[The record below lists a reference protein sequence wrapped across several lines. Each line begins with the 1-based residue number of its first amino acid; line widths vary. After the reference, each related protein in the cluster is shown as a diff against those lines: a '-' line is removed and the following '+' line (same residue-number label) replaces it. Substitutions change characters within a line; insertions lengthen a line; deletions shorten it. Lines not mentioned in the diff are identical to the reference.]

1 MKAAELRRAFTRFF
15 VERGHEAIP
24 SASLIPHDQTLL
36 FVNSGMVPFKPYFL
50 GEETPSHP
58 RAVTVQK
65 CVRAG
70 GKHNDLDEVGRTTRH
85 LTFFE
90 MLGNFSFGDYFK
102 ERAIPLAWEF
112 VTGVLGLDPDRL
124 WVTVHL
130 SDDEA
135 AGIWEHTVGVP
146 AERIQRLDEDNW
158 WRMADT
164 GPNGPCSEIFW
175 DKGPAYGADGGPA
188 HGGEERFVEIWNL
201 VFMQF
206 ETAED
211 GTSTPLPKPSIDT
224 GAGLERI
231 LAVLQGKDSVF
242 QIDEMARL
250 IAAAETVTGYQLGDN
265 DASDLAL
272 RVLAEHARTMTFLI
286 ADGVF
291 PSNEDRGYV
300 LRRIMRRAIRF
311 AYLLGVESLVTPR
324 LVDAVVEI
332 MGDAYPDLVESHE
345 LIRSVVEREELQFR
359 RTLVTGSAILTDRLD
374 ELPPGGELAG
384 SVAFLLH
391 DTYGFPVEVTA
402 EVATERGFTVDLAG
416 YETDMAAQR
425 ARAKAARATIG
436 QAADVEVV
444 QRLVEHDGPTD
455 FVGRNDLVDVAARVL
470 AVTGPEGDGTGG
482 PAAADTAIGSPD
494 DPVDGDPAT
503 GQATLSIFLDRSP
516 FYAESGGQIGD
527 TGTIVTD
534 TGTAQVLDTVYA
546 APGIHRHVVR
556 MEHGVISPGQHALAS
571 VDVARRDAIRRNH
584 TGTHLLH
591 WALREVLGDH
601 VKQQGSMVAPDR
613 LRFDFSH
620 FEPLTHEQIGRIE
633 DLVNAEILANPAADH
648 TEVTKAEAESMGA
661 IAFFG
666 DKYGDLVRVLRAG
679 PSLEFCGGTH
689 VKALGDIGPVKII
702 SEGSI
707 GSNLRRVEAV
717 TGTGAIELLRHEQD
731 TLDRA
736 AALLNVPRGDV
747 LDGVEKRVE
756 EIKALR
762 DELKSLRAQAAGQ
775 RAAELAGAAVGG
787 VVLSR
792 VDGVSRDDLKDLA
805 VAIRGRPGVR
815 AVVLG
820 SAPDGGGAALVAAV
834 APDAGVTAGELLAG
848 GARAIGGGG
857 GKGQDLAMAGGK
869 NPGGID
875 EALRLA
881 AEAAGVPS
889 AAG

>member
-1 MKAAELRRAFTRFF
+1 MTAAELRQAFTRFF
-15 VERGHEAIP
+15 VERGHQAIS

-50 GEETPSHP
+50 GEETPPHP
-58 RAVTVQK
+58 RAVSVQK

-70 GKHNDLDEVGRTTRH
+70 GKHNDLDEVGRTSRH

-102 ERAIPLAWEF
+102 DRAIPLAWEF
-112 VTGVLGLDPDRL
+112 VTDVLGLDPDRL

-135 AGIWEHTVGVP
+135 AGIWRDTVGVP

-211 GTSTPLPKPSIDT
+211 GTSSPLPKPSIDT

-250 IAAAETVTGYQLGDN
+250 ISAAEAVTGYQQGDN
-265 DASDLAL
+265 EASDLAL

-286 ADGVF
+286 SDGVF

-324 LVDAVVEI
+324 LVDAVVDI
-332 MGDAYPDLVESHE
+332 MGRAYPDLVETHE
-345 LIRSVVEREELQFR
+345 LIRSVVEREEVQFR
-359 RTLVTGSAILTDRLD
+359 RTLVTGSAILSARLD
-374 ELPPGGELAG
+374 ELAPGGELPG

-402 EVATERGFTVDLAG
+402 EVATERGFTVDEAG
-416 YETDMAAQR
+416 YETEMAAQR
-425 ARAKAARATIG
+425 ARAKAARATVG
-436 QAADVEVV
+436 QAADADVV
-444 QRLVEHDGPTD
+444 QRLVEEDGPTG
-455 FVGRNDLVDVAARVL
+455 FVGRDELVDVTARVL
-470 AVTGPEGDGTGG
+470 AVTGPGTGG
-482 PAAADTAIGSPD
+482 DDGAGAGDTAVGSPD
-494 DPVDGDPAT
+494 VPVDGDPAT
-503 GQATLSIFLDRSP
+503 GQAALSIFLDRSP
-516 FYAESGGQIGD
+516 FYAESGGQVGD
-527 TGTIVTD
+527 TGTITTE
-534 TGTAQVLDTVYA
+534 TGTARVLDTVYA
-546 APGIHRHVVR
+546 APGVHRHLVR
-556 MEHGVISPGQHALAS
+556 MDHGVISPGQHALAS

-620 FEPLTHEQIGRIE
+620 FEPLTAEQIGRIE
-633 DLVNAEILANPAADH
+633 DMVNAEILANPAADH

-689 VKALGDIGPVKII
+689 VKALGDIGPVKIV

-717 TGTGAIELLRHEQD
+717 TGTGAIDLLRHEQA
-731 TLDRA
+731 TLDQA
-736 AALLNVPRGDV
+736 ASLLNVPRGDV
-747 LDGVEKRVE
+747 LEGVEKRVD
-756 EIKALR
+756 EIRVLR
-762 DELKSLRAQAAGQ
+762 EELKSLRASAAQG
-775 RAAELAGAAVGG
+775 RAAELAGSAVDG

-792 VDGVSRDDLKDLA
+792 VDGVARDDLKDLA
-805 VAIRGRPGVR
+805 AAVRDRPGVR

-820 SAPDGGGAALVAAV
+820 GAPEGGGAALVAAV
-834 APDAGVTAGELLAG
+834 SSDAGLTAGDLLAD
-848 GARAIGGGG
+848 GAKAIGGGG
-857 GKGQDLAMAGGK
+857 GKGRDLAMAGGR
-869 NPGGID
+869 NPDGID

-881 AEAAGVPS
+881 AVVAGVPA